1 MVSDY
6 VHRSACLENAA
17 DAITNSH
24 MWQRLYQKIRQLSPD
39 VAFIKGYDSYYQM
52 WDLSEDMTVIT
63 RCGVHRKIQQLLPD
77 VVFIRRY
84 DSVYQIWCLSEDMKV
99 ITTCGVHQKIQQLLP
114 VVAFLRRSNSY
125 QQM

>member
-6 VHRSACLENAA
+6 VHCSACLENAA

-52 WDLSEDMTVIT
+52 WDLSEDMTVMT
-63 RCGVHRKIQQLLPD
+63 RCGVIG
-77 VVFIRRY
+77 RY
-84 DSVYQIWCLSEDMKV
+84 SSYYQMWCLSEDMTV

-114 VVAFLRRSNSY
+114 VVAFLRRNNSY

>member
-1 MVSDY
+1 MISDY
-6 VHRSACLENAA
+6 VYCSAYVENAA
-17 DAITNSH
+17 DAIINSH

-84 DSVYQIWCLSEDMKV
+84 DSYHHMWRSSENTTV
-99 ITTCGVHQKIQQLLP
+99 ITSCGVSQKKQQLSTN
-114 VVAFLRRSNSY
+114 VTFIRSY
-125 QQM
+125 